1 MFLLID
7 RHRAAV
13 AIIAGMI
20 DVRATQSNK
29 PFVVGAV
36 VDLGFCLDLIS
47 TNGIK
52 AVDQAHK
59 GLVAAALASDYK
71 LRVIQ
76 GGDDWLLRRL
86 DGAVIAY
93 LHAPR

>member
-7 RHRAAV
+7 PHRAAV
-13 AIIAGMI
+13 AIVAGMI

-47 TNGIK
+47 TNGIE
-52 AVDQAHK
+52 AVDQTHQ
-59 GLVAAALASDYK
+59 GLVAAAVASDFK
-71 LRVIQ
+71 LPVMP
-76 GGDDWLLRRL
+76 GGVDWLVLWL
-86 DGAVIAY
+86 VGAVFEY
-93 LHAPR
+93 LHRPR